1 MYHHNDDK
9 TEEVNSALQIE
20 FRIVKVKLGETTKN
34 IVDITDENEK
44 YKEKV
49 VLIIENVELA
59 KNEKVGQV
67 KTAQEQLT

>member
-59 KNEKVGQV
+59 ENEKVGQV

>member
-20 FRIVKVKLGETTKN
+20 FRIVKAKLGETTKN